1 MPSLFS
7 VEPWTHTMNEA
18 DYINL
23 IQEFLTYSM
32 KPDPVK
38 AATYMD
44 ENVEIIFT
52 GKRQMAHA
60 GEISDFNASRYRWV
74 KKSFGQFDC
83 VVKDDH
89 AIVYSNGTLYGEW
102 LDGRTFEGNRFIDR
116 FEIHHG
122 KITKMEVWNDSAEWI
137 LTPELNQTA

>member
-1 MPSLFS
+1 
-7 VEPWTHTMNEA
+7 MNET

-32 KPDPVK
+32 KPDSVK

-60 GEISDFNASRYRWV
+60 GEISAFNASRYRWV
-74 KKSFGQFDC
+74 KKELGQFDC
-83 VVKDDH
+83 VVKSDH
-89 AIVYSNGTLYGEW
+89 AIIYSNGTLYGEW
-102 LDGRTFEGNRFIDR
+102 LNGQPFQGNRFIDR
-116 FEIHHG
+116 FEIRHG

-137 LTPELNQTA
+137 LMPELNHTVE